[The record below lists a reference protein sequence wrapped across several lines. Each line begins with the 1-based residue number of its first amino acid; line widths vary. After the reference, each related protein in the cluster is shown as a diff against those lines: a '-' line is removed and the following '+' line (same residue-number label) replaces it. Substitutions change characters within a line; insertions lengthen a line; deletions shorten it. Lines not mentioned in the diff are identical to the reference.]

1 MHCGDGCQADFG
13 ECDPDAE
20 PVRMPSYPAAS
31 VTSSAATPVRVADH
45 PVISLASTAKGSAA
59 ESLSILRPTKVSTA
73 ADADSID
80 HQSSSDAAT
89 PSPTGKKQKSL
100 KEILDE
106 LRGQH

>member
-20 PVRMPSYPAAS
+20 PVRMSSYPAAS

-45 PVISLASTAKGSAA
+45 PVISLASTA
-59 ESLSILRPTKVSTA
+59 ILRPTKVSTA